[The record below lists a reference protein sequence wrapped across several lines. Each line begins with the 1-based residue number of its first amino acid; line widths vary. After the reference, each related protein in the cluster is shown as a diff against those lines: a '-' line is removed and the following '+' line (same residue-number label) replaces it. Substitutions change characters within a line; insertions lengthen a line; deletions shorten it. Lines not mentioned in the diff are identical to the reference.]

1 MKKSIASLLT
11 ALLILSLIACGV
23 LFMEGQSL
31 KMRLQDTE
39 KQMDAAQNEVSV
51 LRSEKEQWMREKKAV
66 GKTIG
71 TVKTVLMDTLK
82 ELDDVTDVFKT
93 GITDEAPPEATA
105 LPDQETKAPSA
116 TEKVKATPSPKA
128 TTAPVATASPEAAVK
143 SPSATEKAQETLSP
157 KVTPKM
163 DATQAPK
170 ATKEALSTK
179 SAEKATDAA
188 STPAPSA
195 TPMRTPK
202 K

>member
-1 MKKSIASLLT
+1 MKKSIASLLI

-51 LRSEKEQWMREKKAV
+51 LLSEKEQWMREKKAV

-93 GITDEAPPEATA
+93 GITDEATA

-116 TEKVKATPSPKA
+116 TEKVKAAPSPKA
-128 TTAPVATASPEAAVK
+128 TTAPVATASPDVAVK

-157 KVTPKM
+157 KVTPKT

-170 ATKEALSTK
+170 ATKEARSTK
-179 SAEKATDAA
+179 SAEKTTDAA